1 MVPTWSSCE
10 VGSKKCQK
18 SEKRF
23 VIRRE
28 MEWRNGVKIVKIKV
42 LKASIMVKLFLRKN
56 WVKSEMRNVIRRE
69 VGWNF

>member
-1 MVPTWSSCE
+1 MEPTWSSCE
-10 VGSKKCQK
+10 VGSKMCQK

-28 MEWRNGVKIVKIKV
+28 MEWRKKVKLVKLEV
-42 LKASIMVKLFLRKN
+42 LKVSMEKLVLGKN

>member
-1 MVPTWSSCE
+1 MEPTWSSCE
-10 VGSKKCQK
+10 VGSKKCKK

-28 MEWRNGVKIVKIKV
+28 MEWRKKVKLVKLEV
-42 LKASIMVKLFLRKN
+42 LKVSMVKLVQRKN
-56 WVKSEMRNVIRRE
+56 GVKSEMRNVIRRE